1 MIRERFMQR
10 DDSIHERLADRLA
23 NILTK
28 LNMGHQLTI
37 KELSCE
43 FKVSTRTISRDFDR
57 LNTYLPLLQDEVS
70 KKYYLESNYLGKI
83 SPKDIRNFAQISGI
97 SHLYPSLDMSFLR
110 ELLDS
115 RAHQIYSAKGYSF
128 EDVSQFKDL
137 FKMIGKAIQEHRQI
151 AFVYKGEPRLVQ
163 PYRLIHHHGSWYLA
177 AVRKDQLRTYRISH
191 IQLTESTH
199 EYSQFIPDINIAKL
213 VEDDDSIWFGQD
225 KQEIILFVDSQ
236 VAFYFKQRSIL
247 PEQQIVK
254 ELNDGG
260 LLVSSKINHDMQL
273 LPLIRFWIPNLKIVN
288 PKRLQEELEIDLKKY
303 LAIA

>member
-1 MIRERFMQR
+1 MQR

-28 LNMGHQLTI
+28 LNMGYQLSI
-37 KELSCE
+37 KELASE
-43 FKVSTRTISRDFDR
+43 FGVSTRTILRDFDR
-57 LNTYLPLLQDEVS
+57 LNTYLPLLQDEET

-83 SPKDIRNFAQISGI
+83 APKDIRNFAQLSGI

-128 EDVSQFKDL
+128 EDASQFKEL
-137 FKMIGKAIQEHRQI
+137 FKVLGKAIQEQRQI
-151 AFVYKGEPRLVQ
+151 GFQYKGESRLVQ

-191 IQLTESTH
+191 IQLMHATH
-199 EYSQFIPDINIAKL
+199 EYPQFIPDQDIVKV

-225 KQEIILFVDSQ
+225 KQEIILSIDSQ

-247 PEQQIVK
+247 PEQQIVR
-254 ELNDGG
+254 ELGDGG

-273 LPLIRFWIPNLKIVN
+273 LPLIRFWIPHLKIVN
-288 PKRLQEELEIDLKKY
+288 PERLQDEMEKGLKEYLERRSS
-303 LAIA
+303 

>member
-1 MIRERFMQR
+1 MQR

-28 LNMGHQLTI
+28 LNMGYQLSI
-37 KELSCE
+37 KELASE
-43 FKVSTRTISRDFDR
+43 FGVSTRTISRDFDR
-57 LNTYLPLLQDEVS
+57 INTYLPLLQDNEN
-70 KKYYLESNYLGKI
+70 KKFYLDLNYLGKI
-83 SPKDIRNFAQISGI
+83 APKDIRNFALLSGI

-128 EDVSQFKDL
+128 EDASQFKEL
-137 FKMIGKAIQEHRQI
+137 FKVLGKAIQEQRQI
-151 AFVYKGEPRLVQ
+151 GFLYKGESRLVQ

-191 IQLTESTH
+191 IQLMHATH
-199 EYSQFIPDINIAKL
+199 EYPQFIPDQDIVKV

-225 KQEIILFVDSQ
+225 KQEIILSIDSQ

-247 PEQQIVK
+247 PEQQIVR
-254 ELNDGG
+254 ELGDGG

-273 LPLIRFWIPNLKIVN
+273 LPLIRFWIPHLKIVN
-288 PKRLQEELEIDLKKY
+288 PERLQDEMEKGLKEYLERRSS
-303 LAIA
+303 

>member
-1 MIRERFMQR
+1 MQR

-28 LNMGHQLTI
+28 LNMGYQLSI
-37 KELSCE
+37 KELAFE
-43 FKVSTRTISRDFDR
+43 FGVSTRTISRDFDR
-57 LNTYLPLLQDEVS
+57 LNTYLPLLQDNEN
-70 KKYYLESNYLGKI
+70 KKFYLDSNYLGKI
-83 SPKDIRNFAQISGI
+83 APKDIRNFAQLSGI

-128 EDVSQFKDL
+128 EDASQFKEL
-137 FKMIGKAIQEHRQI
+137 FKVLGKAIQEQRQI
-151 AFVYKGEPRLVQ
+151 GFLYKGESRLVQ

-191 IQLTESTH
+191 IQLMHATH
-199 EYSQFIPDINIAKL
+199 EYPQFIPDQDIVKV

-225 KQEIILFVDSQ
+225 KQEIILSIDSQ

-247 PEQQIVK
+247 PEQQIVR
-254 ELNDGG
+254 ELGDGG

-273 LPLIRFWIPNLKIVN
+273 LPLIRFWIPHLKIVN
-288 PKRLQEELEIDLKKY
+288 PGRLQNEMEKGLKEY
-303 LAIA
+303 ISSN

>member
-1 MIRERFMQR
+1 MQR

-28 LNMGHQLTI
+28 LNMGYQLSI
-37 KELSCE
+37 KELASE
-43 FKVSTRTISRDFDR
+43 FGVSTRTISRDFDR
-57 LNTYLPLLQDEVS
+57 LNTYLPLLQDNET
-70 KKYYLESNYLGKI
+70 KRYYLEVNYLGKI
-83 SPKDIRNFAQISGI
+83 APKDIRNFAQLSGI
-97 SHLYPSLDMSFLR
+97 GHLYPSLDMSFLR

-115 RAHQIYSAKGYSF
+115 RSHQIYNVKGYSF
-128 EDVSQFKDL
+128 EDASQFKEL
-137 FKMIGKAIQEHRQI
+137 FKVIGKAIQEHSQI
-151 AFVYKGEPRLVQ
+151 GFVYKGEPRLVQ

-191 IQLTESTH
+191 IQLMHSPH
-199 EYSQFIPDINIAKL
+199 ENSQFVPDPNIVKL
-213 VEDDDSIWFGQD
+213 VENDDSIWFGQD
-225 KQEIILFVDSQ
+225 KQEIILSIDSQ

-273 LPLIRFWIPNLKIVN
+273 LPLIRFWIPHLKIVN
-288 PKRLQEELEIDLKKY
+288 PVELQQEIEEGLKEY
-303 LAIA
+303 LSI

>member
-1 MIRERFMQR
+1 MQR

-28 LNMGHQLTI
+28 LNMGHQLSI
-37 KELSCE
+37 KDLASE
-43 FKVSTRTISRDFDR
+43 FGVSTRTISRDFDR
-57 LNTYLPLLQDEVS
+57 LNTYLPLLQDAEN
-70 KKYYLESNYLGKI
+70 KRYYLEANYLGKI
-83 SPKDIRNFAQISGI
+83 APKDIRNFAQLSGI

-115 RAHQIYSAKGYSF
+115 RAQQIYCAKGYSF
-128 EDVSQFKDL
+128 EDASQFKEL
-137 FKMIGKAIQEHRQI
+137 FKIVGKAIQEHRQI
-151 AFVYKGEPRLVQ
+151 GFVYKGEPRLVQ

-177 AVRKDQLRTYRISH
+177 AVRKNQLRTYRISH
-191 IQLTESTH
+191 IQLTHSPH
-199 EYSQFIPDINIAKL
+199 EYPQFIPDQNIVKL

-225 KQEIILFVDSQ
+225 KQEIILSIDSL

-254 ELNDGG
+254 ELGDGG

-273 LPLIRFWIPNLKIVN
+273 LPLIRFWIPHVAIIS
-288 PKRLQEELEIDLKKY
+288 PAHLQNELEVGLKEY
-303 LAIA
+303 IER

>member
-1 MIRERFMQR
+1 MQR

-28 LNMGHQLTI
+28 LNMGYQLSI
-37 KELSCE
+37 KELAFE
-43 FKVSTRTISRDFDR
+43 FGVSTRTISRDFDR
-57 LNTYLPLLQDEVS
+57 LNTYLPLLQDNES
-70 KKYYLESNYLGKI
+70 KKFYLDSNYLGKI
-83 SPKDIRNFAQISGI
+83 APKDIRNFAQLSGI

-128 EDVSQFKDL
+128 EDASQFKEL
-137 FKMIGKAIQEHRQI
+137 FKVLGKAIQEQRQI
-151 AFVYKGEPRLVQ
+151 SFIYKGEPRLVQ

-191 IQLTESTH
+191 IQLMHATH
-199 EYSQFIPDINIAKL
+199 EYPQFIPDQNIVKI

-225 KQEIILFVDSQ
+225 KQEIILSIDSQ

-247 PEQQIVK
+247 PEQQIVR
-254 ELNDGG
+254 ELGDGG

-273 LPLIRFWIPNLKIVN
+273 LPLIRFWIPHLKIVN
-288 PKRLQEELEIDLKKY
+288 PGRLQDEMEKGLNEYISSN
-303 LAIA
+303 

>member
-1 MIRERFMQR
+1 MQR

-28 LNMGHQLTI
+28 LNMGYQLSI
-37 KELSCE
+37 KELASE
-43 FKVSTRTISRDFDR
+43 FGVSTRTISRDFDR
-57 LNTYLPLLQDEVS
+57 LNTYLPLLQDNET
-70 KKYYLESNYLGKI
+70 KRYYLESNYLGKI
-83 SPKDIRNFAQISGI
+83 APKDIRNFAQLSGI
-97 SHLYPSLDMSFLR
+97 GHLYPSLDMSFLR

-115 RAHQIYSAKGYSF
+115 RSHQIYNVKGYSF
-128 EDVSQFKDL
+128 EDASQFKEL
-137 FKMIGKAIQEHRQI
+137 FKVIGKAIQEHSQI
-151 AFVYKGEPRLVQ
+151 GFVYKGEPRLVQ

-191 IQLTESTH
+191 IQLMHSPH
-199 EYSQFIPDINIAKL
+199 ENSQFVPDPNIVKL
-213 VEDDDSIWFGQD
+213 VENDDSIWFGQD
-225 KQEIILFVDSQ
+225 KQEIILSIDSQ

-273 LPLIRFWIPNLKIVN
+273 LPLIRFWIPHLKIVN
-288 PKRLQEELEIDLKKY
+288 PVELQQEIEEGLKEY
-303 LAIA
+303 LSI

>member
-1 MIRERFMQR
+1 MQR

-28 LNMGHQLTI
+28 LNMGYQLGV
-37 KELSCE
+37 KELAAE
-43 FKVSTRTISRDFDR
+43 FGVSTRTISRDFDR
-57 LNTYLPLLQDEVS
+57 LNTYLPLLQDDET

-83 SPKDIRNFAQISGI
+83 TPQDIRNFAQLSGI

-128 EDVSQFKDL
+128 EDASQFKEL
-137 FKMIGKAIQEHRQI
+137 FKVLGKAIQEQRQI
-151 AFVYKGEPRLVQ
+151 GFLYKGESRLVQ

-191 IQLTESTH
+191 IQLMHATH
-199 EYSQFIPDINIAKL
+199 EYPQFIPDQDIVKV

-225 KQEIILFVDSQ
+225 KQEIILSIDSQ

-247 PEQQIVK
+247 PEQQIVR
-254 ELNDGG
+254 ELGDGG

-273 LPLIRFWIPNLKIVN
+273 LPLIRFWIPHLKIVN
-288 PKRLQEELEIDLKKY
+288 PERLQDEMEKGLKEYLERRSS
-303 LAIA
+303 

>member
-1 MIRERFMQR
+1 MQR

-28 LNMGHQLTI
+28 LNMGYQLSI
-37 KELSCE
+37 KELASE
-43 FKVSTRTISRDFDR
+43 FGVSTRTISRDFDR
-57 LNTYLPLLQDEVS
+57 LNTYLPLLQDNEN
-70 KKYYLESNYLGKI
+70 KKFYLDSNYLGKI
-83 SPKDIRNFAQISGI
+83 APKDIRNFAQLSGI

-128 EDVSQFKDL
+128 EDASQFKEL
-137 FKMIGKAIQEHRQI
+137 FKVLGKAIQEQRKI
-151 AFVYKGEPRLVQ
+151 GFVYKGEPRLVQ

-191 IQLTESTH
+191 IQLMHATH
-199 EYSQFIPDINIAKL
+199 EYPQFIPDQNIVKL

-225 KQEIILFVDSQ
+225 KQEIILSIDSQ

-247 PEQQIVK
+247 PEQQIVR
-254 ELNDGG
+254 ELGDGG

-273 LPLIRFWIPNLKIVN
+273 LPLIRFWIPHLKIVN
-288 PKRLQEELEIDLKKY
+288 PGRLQDEMEKGLNEYISSN
-303 LAIA
+303 

>member
-1 MIRERFMQR
+1 MQR

-28 LNMGHQLTI
+28 LNMGHQLSI
-37 KELSCE
+37 KELAAD
-43 FKVSTRTISRDFDR
+43 FGVSTRTISRDFDR
-57 LNTYLPLLQDEVS
+57 LNTYLPLLQDIES
-70 KKYYLESNYLGKI
+70 KKYYLDLNYLGKI
-83 SPKDIRNFAQISGI
+83 APKDIHNFAQLSGI
-97 SHLYPSLDMSFLR
+97 NHLYPSLDMSFLR

-128 EDVSQFKDL
+128 EDVSQFKEL
-137 FKMIGKAIQEHRQI
+137 FKVLGKAIQEQRQI
-151 AFVYKGEPRLVQ
+151 SFVYKGEPRLVQ

-177 AVRKDQLRTYRISH
+177 AVRKNQLRTYRISH
-191 IQLTESTH
+191 IQLMQSPDED
-199 EYSQFIPDINIAKL
+199 SQFVPDPNIVKL
-213 VEDDDSIWFGQD
+213 VENDDSIWFGQD
-225 KQEIILFVDSQ
+225 KQEIILSIDSQ

-273 LPLIRFWIPNLKIVN
+273 LPLIRFWIPHLKIVN
-288 PKRLQEELEIDLKKY
+288 PEGLQEELEIDLKKY
-303 LAIA
+303 LSIA

>member
-1 MIRERFMQR
+1 MQR

-28 LNMGHQLTI
+28 LNMGSQLSI
-37 KELSCE
+37 KELASE
-43 FKVSTRTISRDFDR
+43 FGVSTRTISRDFDR
-57 LNTYLPLLQDEVS
+57 LNTYLPLLQDNEN
-70 KKYYLESNYLGKI
+70 KKFYLDSNYLGKI
-83 SPKDIRNFAQISGI
+83 APKDIRNFAQLSGI

-128 EDVSQFKDL
+128 EDASQFKEL
-137 FKMIGKAIQEHRQI
+137 FKVLGKAIQEQRQI
-151 AFVYKGEPRLVQ
+151 GFLYKGESRLVQ

-177 AVRKDQLRTYRISH
+177 AVRKNQLRTYRISH
-191 IQLTESTH
+191 IQLMHATH
-199 EYSQFIPDINIAKL
+199 EYPQFIPDQDIVKV

-225 KQEIILFVDSQ
+225 KQEIILSIDSQ

-247 PEQQIVK
+247 PEQQIVR
-254 ELNDGG
+254 ELGDGG

-273 LPLIRFWIPNLKIVN
+273 LPLIRYWIPHLKIVN
-288 PKRLQEELEIDLKKY
+288 PGRLQDEMEKGLNEYISSN
-303 LAIA
+303 

>member
-1 MIRERFMQR
+1 MQR

-28 LNMGHQLTI
+28 LNMGYQLGV
-37 KELSCE
+37 KELAAE
-43 FKVSTRTISRDFDR
+43 FGVSTRTISRDFDR
-57 LNTYLPLLQDEVS
+57 LNTYLPLLQDDET

-83 SPKDIRNFAQISGI
+83 TPQDIRNFAQLSGI

-115 RAHQIYSAKGYSF
+115 RAQQIYCAKGYSF
-128 EDVSQFKDL
+128 EDASEFKEL
-137 FKMIGKAIQEHRQI
+137 FKVFGKAIQEQRQI
-151 AFVYKGEPRLVQ
+151 GFVYKGEPRLVQ

-191 IQLTESTH
+191 IQLMHATH
-199 EYSQFIPDINIAKL
+199 EYPQFIPDQNIVKL

-225 KQEIILFVDSQ
+225 KQEIILSIDSQ

-254 ELNDGG
+254 ELGDGS

-273 LPLIRFWIPNLKIVN
+273 LPLIRFWIPHIKIVN
-288 PKRLQEELEIDLKKY
+288 PERLQAEVEKGLREYLDL
-303 LAIA
+303 

>member
-1 MIRERFMQR
+1 MQR
-10 DDSIHERLADRLA
+10 DDSIYERLADRLA

-28 LNMGHQLTI
+28 LNMGYQLSI
-37 KELSCE
+37 KELASE
-43 FKVSTRTISRDFDR
+43 FGVSTRTISRDFDR
-57 LNTYLPLLQDEVS
+57 INTYLPLLQDNEN
-70 KKYYLESNYLGKI
+70 KKFYLDLNYLGKI
-83 SPKDIRNFAQISGI
+83 APKDIRNFAQLSGI

-128 EDVSQFKDL
+128 EDASQFKEL
-137 FKMIGKAIQEHRQI
+137 FKVLGKAIQEQRQI
-151 AFVYKGEPRLVQ
+151 GFLYKGESRLVQ

-191 IQLTESTH
+191 IQLMHATH
-199 EYSQFIPDINIAKL
+199 EYPQFIPDQDIVKV

-225 KQEIILFVDSQ
+225 KQEIILSIDSQ

-247 PEQQIVK
+247 PEQQIVR
-254 ELNDGG
+254 ELGDGG

-273 LPLIRFWIPNLKIVN
+273 LPLIRFWIPHLKIVN
-288 PKRLQEELEIDLKKY
+288 PERLQDEMEKGLKEYLERRSS
-303 LAIA
+303 

>member
-1 MIRERFMQR
+1 MQR

-28 LNMGHQLTI
+28 LNMGYQLSI
-37 KELSCE
+37 KELASE
-43 FKVSTRTISRDFDR
+43 FGVSTRTISRDFDR
-57 LNTYLPLLQDEVS
+57 INTYLPLLQDNEN
-70 KKYYLESNYLGKI
+70 KKFYLDLNYLGKI
-83 SPKDIRNFAQISGI
+83 APKDIRNFAQLSGI

-128 EDVSQFKDL
+128 EDASQFKEL
-137 FKMIGKAIQEHRQI
+137 FKVLGKAIQEQRQI
-151 AFVYKGEPRLVQ
+151 GFLYKGESRLVQ

-191 IQLTESTH
+191 IQLMHATH
-199 EYSQFIPDINIAKL
+199 EYPQFILDQDIVKV

-225 KQEIILFVDSQ
+225 KQEIILSIDSQ

-247 PEQQIVK
+247 PEQQIVR
-254 ELNDGG
+254 ELGDGG

-273 LPLIRFWIPNLKIVN
+273 LPLIRFWIPHLKIVN
-288 PKRLQEELEIDLKKY
+288 PERLQDEMEKGLKEYLERRSS
-303 LAIA
+303 

>member
-1 MIRERFMQR
+1 MQR

-28 LNMGHQLTI
+28 LNMGYQLSI
-37 KELSCE
+37 KEPASE
-43 FKVSTRTISRDFDR
+43 FGVSTRTISRDFDR
-57 LNTYLPLLQDEVS
+57 INTYLPLLQDNEN
-70 KKYYLESNYLGKI
+70 KKFYLDLNYLGKI
-83 SPKDIRNFAQISGI
+83 APKDIRNFAQLSGI

-128 EDVSQFKDL
+128 EDASQFKEL
-137 FKMIGKAIQEHRQI
+137 FKVLGKAIQEQRQI
-151 AFVYKGEPRLVQ
+151 GFLYKGESRLVQ

-191 IQLTESTH
+191 IQLMHATH
-199 EYSQFIPDINIAKL
+199 EYPQFIPDQDIVKL

-225 KQEIILFVDSQ
+225 KQEIILSIDSQ

-247 PEQQIVK
+247 PEQQIVR
-254 ELNDGG
+254 ELGDGG

-273 LPLIRFWIPNLKIVN
+273 LPLIRFWIPHLKIVN
-288 PKRLQEELEIDLKKY
+288 PERLQDEMEKGLKEYLERRSS
-303 LAIA
+303 

>member
-1 MIRERFMQR
+1 MQR

-28 LNMGHQLTI
+28 LNMGYQLSI
-37 KELSCE
+37 KELASE
-43 FKVSTRTISRDFDR
+43 FGVSTRTISRDFDR
-57 LNTYLPLLQDEVS
+57 LNTYLPLLQDNET
-70 KKYYLESNYLGKI
+70 KKYYLEANYLGKI
-83 SPKDIRNFAQISGI
+83 APKDIRNFAQLSGI
-97 SHLYPSLDMSFLR
+97 GHLYPSLDMSFLR

-115 RAHQIYSAKGYSF
+115 RSHQIYNVKGYSF
-128 EDVSQFKDL
+128 EDASQFKEL
-137 FKMIGKAIQEHRQI
+137 FKVIGKAIQEHSQI
-151 AFVYKGEPRLVQ
+151 GFVYKGEPRLVQ

-191 IQLTESTH
+191 IQLMHSPH
-199 EYSQFIPDINIAKL
+199 ENSQFVPDPNIVKL
-213 VEDDDSIWFGQD
+213 VENDDSIWFGQD
-225 KQEIILFVDSQ
+225 KQEIILSIDSQ

-273 LPLIRFWIPNLKIVN
+273 LPLIRFWIPHLKIVN
-288 PKRLQEELEIDLKKY
+288 PEGLQEELEIDLKKY
-303 LAIA
+303 LAI

>member
-1 MIRERFMQR
+1 MQR

-28 LNMGHQLTI
+28 LNMGHQLSI
-37 KELSCE
+37 KELAAD
-43 FKVSTRTISRDFDR
+43 FGVSTRTISRDFDR
-57 LNTYLPLLQDEVS
+57 LNTYLPLLQDIES
-70 KKYYLESNYLGKI
+70 KKYYLDLNYLGKI
-83 SPKDIRNFAQISGI
+83 APKDIRNFAQLSGI
-97 SHLYPSLDMSFLR
+97 NHLYPSLDMSFLR

-128 EDVSQFKDL
+128 EDVSQFKEL
-137 FKMIGKAIQEHRQI
+137 FKVVGKAIQEQRQI
-151 AFVYKGEPRLVQ
+151 SFVYKGEPRLVQ

-177 AVRKDQLRTYRISH
+177 AVRKNQLRTYRISH
-191 IQLTESTH
+191 IQLMQSPDED
-199 EYSQFIPDINIAKL
+199 SQFVPDPNIVKL
-213 VEDDDSIWFGQD
+213 VENDDSIWFGQD
-225 KQEIILFVDSQ
+225 KQEIILSIDSQ

-273 LPLIRFWIPNLKIVN
+273 LPLIRFWIPHLKIVN
-288 PKRLQEELEIDLKKY
+288 PEGLQEELEIDLKKY
-303 LAIA
+303 LSIA

>member
-1 MIRERFMQR
+1 MQR

-28 LNMGHQLTI
+28 LNMGYQLSI
-37 KELSCE
+37 KELASE
-43 FKVSTRTISRDFDR
+43 FGVSTRTISRDFDR
-57 LNTYLPLLQDEVS
+57 INTYLPLLQDNEN
-70 KKYYLESNYLGKI
+70 KKFYLDLNYLGKI
-83 SPKDIRNFAQISGI
+83 APKDIRNFAQLSGI

-128 EDVSQFKDL
+128 EDASQFKEL
-137 FKMIGKAIQEHRQI
+137 FKVLGKAIQEQRQI
-151 AFVYKGEPRLVQ
+151 GFIYKGEPRLVQ

-191 IQLTESTH
+191 IQLMHATH
-199 EYSQFIPDINIAKL
+199 EYPQFIPDQDIVKV

-225 KQEIILFVDSQ
+225 KQEIILSVDSQ

-273 LPLIRFWIPNLKIVN
+273 LPLIRFWIPHVVIIS
-288 PKRLQEELEIDLKKY
+288 PAHLQNELEVGLKEY
-303 LAIA
+303 LER

>member
-1 MIRERFMQR
+1 MQR

-28 LNMGHQLTI
+28 LNMGYQLSI
-37 KELSCE
+37 KELASE
-43 FKVSTRTISRDFDR
+43 FGVSTRTISRDFDR
-57 LNTYLPLLQDEVS
+57 INTYLPLLQDNEN
-70 KKYYLESNYLGKI
+70 KKFYLDLNYLGKI
-83 SPKDIRNFAQISGI
+83 APKDIRNFAQLSGI

-128 EDVSQFKDL
+128 EDASQFKEL
-137 FKMIGKAIQEHRQI
+137 FKVLGKAIQEQRQI
-151 AFVYKGEPRLVQ
+151 GFLYKGESRLVQ

-191 IQLTESTH
+191 IQLMHATH
-199 EYSQFIPDINIAKL
+199 EYPQFIPDQDIVKL

-225 KQEIILFVDSQ
+225 KQEIILSIDSQ

-247 PEQQIVK
+247 PEQQIVR
-254 ELNDGG
+254 ELGDGG

-273 LPLIRFWIPNLKIVN
+273 LPLIRFWIPHLKIVN
-288 PKRLQEELEIDLKKY
+288 PERLQDEMEKGLKEYLERRSS
-303 LAIA
+303 

>member
-1 MIRERFMQR
+1 M
-10 DDSIHERLADRLA
+10 
-23 NILTK
+23 
-28 LNMGHQLTI
+28 
-37 KELSCE
+37 
-43 FKVSTRTISRDFDR
+43 
-57 LNTYLPLLQDEVS
+57 
-70 KKYYLESNYLGKI
+70 GKI
-83 SPKDIRNFAQISGI
+83 APKDIRNFAQLSGI

-128 EDVSQFKDL
+128 EDASQFKEL
-137 FKMIGKAIQEHRQI
+137 FKVLGKAIQEQRQI
-151 AFVYKGEPRLVQ
+151 GFLYKGESRLVQ

-191 IQLTESTH
+191 IQLMHATH
-199 EYSQFIPDINIAKL
+199 EYPQFIPDQDIVKV

-225 KQEIILFVDSQ
+225 KQEIILSIDSQ

-273 LPLIRFWIPNLKIVN
+273 LP
-288 PKRLQEELEIDLKKY
+288 
-303 LAIA
+303 

>member
-1 MIRERFMQR
+1 MQR

-28 LNMGHQLTI
+28 LNMGHQLSI
-37 KELSCE
+37 KELAAD
-43 FKVSTRTISRDFDR
+43 FGVSTRTISRDFDR
-57 LNTYLPLLQDEVS
+57 LNTYLPLLQDIES
-70 KKYYLESNYLGKI
+70 KKYYLDLNYLGKI
-83 SPKDIRNFAQISGI
+83 APKDIRNFAQLSGI
-97 SHLYPSLDMSFLR
+97 NHLYPSLDMSFLR

-128 EDVSQFKDL
+128 EDVSQFKEL
-137 FKMIGKAIQEHRQI
+137 FKVLGKAIQEQRQI
-151 AFVYKGEPRLVQ
+151 SFVYKGEPRLVQ

-177 AVRKDQLRTYRISH
+177 AVRKNQLRTYRISH
-191 IQLTESTH
+191 IQLMQSPDED
-199 EYSQFIPDINIAKL
+199 SQFVPDPNNVKL
-213 VEDDDSIWFGQD
+213 VENDDSIWFGQD
-225 KQEIILFVDSQ
+225 KQEIILSIDSQ

-273 LPLIRFWIPNLKIVN
+273 LPLIRFWIPHLKIVN
-288 PKRLQEELEIDLKKY
+288 PEGLQEELEIDLKKY
-303 LAIA
+303 LSIA

>member
-1 MIRERFMQR
+1 MQR

-28 LNMGHQLTI
+28 LNMGYQLSI
-37 KELSCE
+37 KELASE
-43 FKVSTRTISRDFDR
+43 FGVSTRTISRDFDR
-57 LNTYLPLLQDEVS
+57 INTYLPLLQDNES
-70 KKYYLESNYLGKI
+70 KKFYLDLNYLGKI
-83 SPKDIRNFAQISGI
+83 APKDIRNFAQLSGI

-128 EDVSQFKDL
+128 EDASQFKEL
-137 FKMIGKAIQEHRQI
+137 FKVLGKAIQEQRQI
-151 AFVYKGEPRLVQ
+151 GFLYKGESRLVQ

-191 IQLTESTH
+191 IQLMHATH
-199 EYSQFIPDINIAKL
+199 EYPQFIPDQDIVKV

-225 KQEIILFVDSQ
+225 KQEIILSIDSQ

-247 PEQQIVK
+247 PEQQIVR
-254 ELNDGG
+254 ELGDGG

-273 LPLIRFWIPNLKIVN
+273 LPLIRFWIPHLKIVN
-288 PKRLQEELEIDLKKY
+288 PERLQDEMEKGLKEYLERRSS
-303 LAIA
+303 